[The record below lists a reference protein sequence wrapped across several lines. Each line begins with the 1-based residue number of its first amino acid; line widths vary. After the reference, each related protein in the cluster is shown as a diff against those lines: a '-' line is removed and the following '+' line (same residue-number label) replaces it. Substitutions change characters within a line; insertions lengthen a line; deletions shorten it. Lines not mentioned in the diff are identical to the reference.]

1 MLLYISL
8 LTIILSG
15 LLVTYNWRI
24 NKNTIYL
31 GGFFSILAT
40 YGLTHYFTI
49 YTYSPF
55 WLAVFFSNFSPFWF
69 LAGPLLFFYYRGTL
83 TDNASL
89 KKWDIVHFIPFLI
102 QLIGTF
108 PYLLTP
114 FSHKLEVATAILN
127 DLNVIT
133 SIRVNWISSPIVNF
147 FARPI
152 LVFMYLG
159 YITYMLWKHN
169 PKSQRIKVPVQQ
181 YKLIYRWLIILA
193 VTTAI
198 LILNFFLLSLS
209 LSKQTVT
216 ATLINGQFT
225 HIFSGVAY
233 FSMSFMLLLFP
244 RILYGMPIY
253 TANTVNT
260 VTEFSSLE
268 TLKKETNPII
278 EPINIV
284 AEVQLPK
291 DDPFYELVDKIN
303 TYLTKEEPYVNPDF
317 TINEL
322 AVALKVP
329 VHHLSYCLNTLMNVK
344 FTTLRTQ
351 LRIQY
356 AVKLLDSGQADELS
370 MDGIGKK
377 SGFST
382 RSNFYN
388 AFKTE
393 TGMTPSEYLE
403 RKNK

>member
-8 LTIILSG
+8 LTIILSS

-31 GGFFSILAT
+31 GAFFSILAT

-49 YTYSPF
+49 YANSPF
-55 WLAVFFSNFSPFWF
+55 WLAVFYNNFSPFWF
-69 LAGPLLFFYYRGTL
+69 LTGPLLLFYYRGTL
-83 TDNASL
+83 TDNSRL
-89 KKWDIVHFIPFLI
+89 KGTDIIHFIPFLV
-102 QLIGTF
+102 QLIGIF

-114 FSHKLEVATAILN
+114 FSYKIDIAAQILN
-127 DLNVIT
+127 DLNLIT
-133 SIRVNWISSPIVNF
+133 QFKVNWITKPIVNF
-147 FARPI
+147 LGRPI
-152 LVFMYLG
+152 LVFLYLG
-159 YITYMLWKHN
+159 YITYLLWLNN
-169 PKSQRIKVPVQQ
+169 PKSNRAKVPIQQ
-181 YKLIYRWLIILA
+181 FKLTYRWLILLE

-198 LILNFFLLSLS
+198 LIINFFLLSLS

-216 ATLINGQFT
+216 ATMVNAQFT
-225 HIFSGVAY
+225 HFFSGIAY
-233 FSMSFMLLLFP
+233 FCMSFMLLLFP

-253 TANTVNT
+253 IANII
-260 VTEFSSLE
+260 TEISSQE
-268 TLKKETNPII
+268 KIKKETNPIV

-284 AEVQLPK
+284 AEIQLPQ
-291 DDPFYELVDKIN
+291 DDPFFELVDKIN
-303 TYLTKEEPYVNPDF
+303 AYLKKEEPYLNPEF

-322 AVALKVP
+322 AASLKVP
-329 VHHLSYCLNTLMNVK
+329 VHHVSYCLNTLMNVK
-344 FTTLRTQ
+344 FTSLRTQ

-356 AVKLLDSGQADELS
+356 AAKLLDSGQADELS

-403 RKNK
+403 RKNELN

>member
-31 GGFFSILAT
+31 GAFFSILAT

-49 YTYSPF
+49 YANSPF
-55 WLAVFFSNFSPFWF
+55 WLAVFYNNFSPFWF
-69 LAGPLLFFYYRGTL
+69 LTGPLLLFYYRGTL
-83 TDNASL
+83 TDNSRL
-89 KKWDIVHFIPFLI
+89 KGTDIIHFIPFLV
-102 QLIGTF
+102 QLIGIF

-114 FSHKLEVATAILN
+114 FSYKIDIAAQILN
-127 DLNVIT
+127 DLNLIT
-133 SIRVNWISSPIVNF
+133 QFKVNWITKPIVNF
-147 FARPI
+147 LGRPI
-152 LVFMYLG
+152 LVFLYLG
-159 YITYMLWKHN
+159 YITYLLWLNN
-169 PKSQRIKVPVQQ
+169 PKSNRAKVPIQQ
-181 YKLIYRWLIILA
+181 FKLTYRWLILLE

-198 LILNFFLLSLS
+198 LIINFFLLSLR

-216 ATLINGQFT
+216 ATMVNAQFT
-225 HIFSGVAY
+225 HFFSGIAY
-233 FSMSFMLLLFP
+233 FCMSFMLLLFP

-253 TANTVNT
+253 TANTI
-260 VTEFSSLE
+260 TEISSQE
-268 TLKKETNPII
+268 KLKKETNPIV

-284 AEVQLPK
+284 AEIQLPQ
-291 DDPFYELVDKIN
+291 DDPFFELVDKIN
-303 TYLTKEEPYVNPDF
+303 AYLKKEEPYLNPEF

-322 AVALKVP
+322 AAFLKVP
-329 VHHLSYCLNTLMNVK
+329 VHHVSYCLNTLMNVK
-344 FTTLRTQ
+344 FTSLRTQ

-356 AVKLLDSGQADELS
+356 AAKLLDSGQADELS

-403 RKNK
+403 RKNELN

>member
-31 GGFFSILAT
+31 GAFFSILAT

-49 YTYSPF
+49 YANSPF
-55 WLAVFFSNFSPFWF
+55 WLAVFYNNFSPFWF
-69 LAGPLLFFYYRGTL
+69 LTGPLLLFYYRGTL
-83 TDNASL
+83 TDNSRL
-89 KKWDIVHFIPFLI
+89 KGTDIIHFIPFLV
-102 QLIGTF
+102 QLIGIF

-114 FSHKLEVATAILN
+114 FSYKVDIAAQILN
-127 DLNVIT
+127 DLNLIT
-133 SIRVNWISSPIVNF
+133 QFKVNWITKPIVNF
-147 FARPI
+147 LGRPI
-152 LVFMYLG
+152 LVFLYLG
-159 YITYMLWKHN
+159 YITYLLWLNN
-169 PKSQRIKVPVQQ
+169 PKSNRAKVPIQQ
-181 YKLIYRWLIILA
+181 FKLTYRWLILLE

-198 LILNFFLLSLS
+198 LIINFFLLSLS

-216 ATLINGQFT
+216 ATMVNAQFT
-225 HIFSGVAY
+225 HFFSGIAY
-233 FSMSFMLLLFP
+233 FCMSFMLLLFP

-253 TANTVNT
+253 TANTI
-260 VTEFSSLE
+260 TEISSQE
-268 TLKKETNPII
+268 KLKKETNPIV

-284 AEVQLPK
+284 AEIQLPQ
-291 DDPFYELVDKIN
+291 DDPFFELVDKIN
-303 TYLTKEEPYVNPDF
+303 AYLKKEEPYLNPEF

-322 AVALKVP
+322 AAFLKVP
-329 VHHLSYCLNTLMNVK
+329 VHHVSYCLNTLMNVR
-344 FTTLRTQ
+344 FTSLRTQ

-356 AVKLLDSGQADELS
+356 AAKLLDSGQADELS

-403 RKNK
+403 RKNELN

>member
-31 GGFFSILAT
+31 GAFFSILAT

-49 YTYSPF
+49 YTNSPF
-55 WLAVFFSNFSPFWF
+55 WLAVFYNNFSPFWF
-69 LAGPLLFFYYRGTL
+69 LTGPLLLFYYRGTL
-83 TDNASL
+83 TDNSRL
-89 KKWDIVHFIPFLI
+89 KGTDIIHFIPFLV
-102 QLIGTF
+102 QLIGIF

-114 FSHKLEVATAILN
+114 FSYKIDIAAQILN
-127 DLNVIT
+127 DLNLIT
-133 SIRVNWISSPIVNF
+133 QFKVNWITKPIVNF
-147 FARPI
+147 LGRPI
-152 LVFMYLG
+152 LVFLYLG
-159 YITYMLWKHN
+159 YITYLLWLNN
-169 PKSQRIKVPVQQ
+169 PKSNRAKVPIQQ
-181 YKLIYRWLIILA
+181 FKLTYRWLILLE

-198 LILNFFLLSLS
+198 LIINFFLLSLS

-216 ATLINGQFT
+216 ATMVNAQFT
-225 HIFSGVAY
+225 HFFSGIAY
-233 FSMSFMLLLFP
+233 FCMSFMLLLFP

-253 TANTVNT
+253 TANTI
-260 VTEFSSLE
+260 TEISSQE
-268 TLKKETNPII
+268 KLKKETNPIV

-284 AEVQLPK
+284 AEIQLPQ
-291 DDPFYELVDKIN
+291 DDPFFELVDKIN
-303 TYLTKEEPYVNPDF
+303 AYLKKEEPYLNPEF

-322 AVALKVP
+322 AAFLKVP
-329 VHHLSYCLNTLMNVK
+329 VHHVSYCLNTLMNVK
-344 FTTLRTQ
+344 FTSLRTQ

-356 AVKLLDSGQADELS
+356 AAKLLDSGQADELS

-403 RKNK
+403 RKNELN

>member
-31 GGFFSILAT
+31 GAFFTILAT
-40 YGLTHYFTI
+40 YGLTHYLTI

-55 WLAVFFSNFSPFWF
+55 WLAIFYNNFSPFWF
-69 LAGPLLFFYYRGTL
+69 LTGPLLLFYYRGTL
-83 TDNASL
+83 TDKTTL
-89 KKWDIVHFIPFLI
+89 KPSDIFHFIPFMI
-102 QLIGTF
+102 QLVGIF

-114 FSHKLEVATAILN
+114 FSHKVDVATQILN
-127 DLNVIT
+127 NLNLIT
-133 SIRVNWISSPIVNF
+133 QIKVNWITTPVVNF

-152 LVFMYLG
+152 LVFIYLG
-159 YITYMLWKHN
+159 YITYLLWLHN
-169 PKSQRIKVPVQQ
+169 PKSSRAKVSVQQ
-181 YKLIYRWLIILA
+181 YTIIYRWLILLGI
-193 VTTAI
+193 TTGI

-209 LSKQTVT
+209 VSNKTVT
-216 ATLINGQFT
+216 ATLINSQFT
-225 HIFSGVAY
+225 HFFSGIAY
-233 FSMSFMLLLFP
+233 FCMSFMLLLFP

-253 TANTVNT
+253 NAETIKTIPTA
-260 VTEFSSLE
+260 
-268 TLKKETNPII
+268 KELP
-278 EPINIV
+278 
-284 AEVQLPK
+284 EVLQPE
-291 DDPFYELVDKIN
+291 DDPFFELVAKIN
-303 TYLTKEEPYVNPDF
+303 DYLNKEAPYINPDF
-317 TINEL
+317 TINEM

-329 VHHLSYCLNTLMNVK
+329 VHHLSYCLNTLMNIK

-351 LRIQY
+351 LRIKY
-356 AVKLLDSGQADELS
+356 ATNLLDAGQADELS

-403 RKNK
+403 NKNQVSK

>member
-8 LTIILSG
+8 LTIILSS

-31 GGFFSILAT
+31 GAFFSILAT

-49 YTYSPF
+49 YANSPF
-55 WLAVFFSNFSPFWF
+55 WLAVFYNNFSPFWF
-69 LAGPLLFFYYRGTL
+69 LTGPLLLFYYRGTL
-83 TDNASL
+83 TDNSRL
-89 KKWDIVHFIPFLI
+89 KGTDIIHFIPFLV
-102 QLIGTF
+102 QLIGIF

-114 FSHKLEVATAILN
+114 FSYKIDIAAQILN
-127 DLNVIT
+127 DLNLIT
-133 SIRVNWISSPIVNF
+133 QFKVNWITKPIVNF
-147 FARPI
+147 LGRPI
-152 LVFMYLG
+152 LVFLYLG
-159 YITYMLWKHN
+159 YITYLLWLNN
-169 PKSQRIKVPVQQ
+169 PKSNRAKVPIQQ
-181 YKLIYRWLIILA
+181 FKLTYRWLILLE

-198 LILNFFLLSLS
+198 LIINFFLLSLS

-216 ATLINGQFT
+216 ATMVNAQFT
-225 HIFSGVAY
+225 HFFSGIAY
-233 FSMSFMLLLFP
+233 FCMSFMLLLFP

-253 TANTVNT
+253 TANII
-260 VTEFSSLE
+260 TEISSQE
-268 TLKKETNPII
+268 KIKKETNPIV

-284 AEVQLPK
+284 AEIQLPQ
-291 DDPFYELVDKIN
+291 DDPFFELVDKIN
-303 TYLTKEEPYVNPDF
+303 AYLKKEEPYLNPEF

-322 AVALKVP
+322 AAFLKVP
-329 VHHLSYCLNTLMNVK
+329 VHHVSYCLNTLMNVK
-344 FTTLRTQ
+344 FTSLRTQ

-356 AVKLLDSGQADELS
+356 AAKLLDSGQADELS

-403 RKNK
+403 RKNELN

>member
-31 GGFFSILAT
+31 GAFFSILAT

-49 YTYSPF
+49 YANSPF
-55 WLAVFFSNFSPFWF
+55 WLAVFYNNFSPFWF
-69 LAGPLLFFYYRGTL
+69 LTGPLLLFYYRGTL
-83 TDNASL
+83 TDNSRL
-89 KKWDIVHFIPFLI
+89 KGTDIIHFIPFLV
-102 QLIGTF
+102 QLIGIF

-114 FSHKLEVATAILN
+114 FSYKIDIAAQILN
-127 DLNVIT
+127 DLNLIT
-133 SIRVNWISSPIVNF
+133 QFKVNWITKPIVNF
-147 FARPI
+147 LGRPI
-152 LVFMYLG
+152 LVFLYLG
-159 YITYMLWKHN
+159 YITYMLWKYN
-169 PKSQRIKVPVQQ
+169 PQSQRIKVPLQQ

-193 VTTAI
+193 ATTAI
-198 LILNFFLLSLS
+198 LIFNFFLLSLS

-216 ATLINGQFT
+216 ATLINDQFT

-233 FSMSFMLLLFP
+233 FCMSFMLLLFP

-253 TANTVNT
+253 NANSVAENNSQ
-260 VTEFSSLE
+260 EKS
-268 TLKKETNPII
+268 KKETYPVETIK
-278 EPINIV
+278 IV
-284 AEVQLPK
+284 SEVLSQQ
-291 DDPFYELVDKIN
+291 DDPFFDLVAKIN
-303 TYLTKEEPYVNPDF
+303 DYLDKEEPYVNPDF

-344 FTTLRTQ
+344 FTSLRTQ

-356 AVKLLDSGQADELS
+356 ASKLLDSGQADELS

>member
-31 GGFFSILAT
+31 GAFFSILAT

-49 YTYSPF
+49 YANSPF
-55 WLAVFFSNFSPFWF
+55 WLAVFYNNFSPFWF
-69 LAGPLLFFYYRGTL
+69 LTGPLLLFYYRGTL
-83 TDNASL
+83 TDNSRL
-89 KKWDIVHFIPFLI
+89 KGTDIIHFIPFLV
-102 QLIGTF
+102 QLIGIF

-114 FSHKLEVATAILN
+114 FSYKIDIAAQILN
-127 DLNVIT
+127 DLNLIT
-133 SIRVNWISSPIVNF
+133 QFKVNWITKPIVNF
-147 FARPI
+147 LGRPI
-152 LVFMYLG
+152 LVFLYLG
-159 YITYMLWKHN
+159 YITYLLWLNN
-169 PKSQRIKVPVQQ
+169 PKSNRAKVPIQQ
-181 YKLIYRWLIILA
+181 FKLTYRWLILLE

-198 LILNFFLLSLS
+198 LIINFFLLSLS

-216 ATLINGQFT
+216 ATMVNAQFT
-225 HIFSGVAY
+225 HFFSGIAY
-233 FSMSFMLLLFP
+233 FCMSFMLLLFP

-253 TANTVNT
+253 TANII
-260 VTEFSSLE
+260 TEISSQE
-268 TLKKETNPII
+268 KIKKETNPIV

-284 AEVQLPK
+284 AEIQLPQ
-291 DDPFYELVDKIN
+291 DDPFFELVDKIN
-303 TYLTKEEPYVNPDF
+303 AYLKKEDPYLNPEF

-322 AVALKVP
+322 AASLKVP
-329 VHHLSYCLNTLMNVK
+329 VHHVSYCLNTLMNVK
-344 FTTLRTQ
+344 FTSLRTQ

-356 AVKLLDSGQADELS
+356 AAKLLDSGQADELS

-403 RKNK
+403 RKNELN

>member
-8 LTIILSG
+8 LTIILSV
-15 LLVTYNWRI
+15 LLVSYNWRI

-49 YTYSPF
+49 YANSPF
-55 WLAVFFSNFSPFWF
+55 WLAVFYNNFSPFWF
-69 LAGPLLFFYYRGTL
+69 LTGPLLLFYYRGTL
-83 TDNASL
+83 TDNSRLRAF
-89 KKWDIVHFIPFLI
+89 DFIHFIPFLL
-102 QLIGTF
+102 QLAGIF

-114 FSHKLEVATAILN
+114 FTYKVGITSQILN
-127 DLNVIT
+127 DLNLLT
-133 SIRVNWISSPIVNF
+133 QFKVNWITTPIVNF
-147 FARPI
+147 FARPL

-159 YITYMLWKHN
+159 HITYMLWKYN
-169 PKSQRIKVPVQQ
+169 PQSQRIKVPVQQ

-198 LILNFFLLSLS
+198 LILNFFLLSFS

-216 ATLINGQFT
+216 ATLINSQFT
-225 HIFSGVAY
+225 HIFSGIAY
-233 FSMSFMLLLFP
+233 FCMSFMLLLFP

-253 TANTVNT
+253 TANTV
-260 VTEFSSLE
+260 TEISSQE
-268 TLKKETNPII
+268 RLKKETNLII
-278 EPINIV
+278 ERTNIV
-284 AEVQLPK
+284 AEVQLPQ

-303 TYLTKEEPYVNPDF
+303 AYLKKEEPYVNPDF

-356 AVKLLDSGQADELS
+356 ATKLLESGQADELS

>member
-31 GGFFSILAT
+31 GAFFSILAT
-40 YGLTHYFTI
+40 YGLTHYFTL
-49 YTYSPF
+49 YANSPF
-55 WLAVFFSNFSPFWF
+55 WLAVFYNNFSPFWF
-69 LAGPLLFFYYRGTL
+69 LTGPLLLFYYRGTL
-83 TDNASL
+83 TDNSRL
-89 KKWDIVHFIPFLI
+89 KGTDIIHFIPFLV
-102 QLIGTF
+102 QLIGIF

-114 FSHKLEVATAILN
+114 FSYKIDIAAQILN
-127 DLNVIT
+127 DLNLIT
-133 SIRVNWISSPIVNF
+133 QFKVNWITKPIVNF
-147 FARPI
+147 LGRPM
-152 LVFMYLG
+152 LVFLYLG
-159 YITYMLWKHN
+159 YITYLLWLNN
-169 PKSQRIKVPVQQ
+169 PKSNRAKVPIQQ
-181 YKLIYRWLIILA
+181 FKLTYRWLILLE

-198 LILNFFLLSLS
+198 LIINFFLLSLS

-216 ATLINGQFT
+216 ATLINSQFT
-225 HIFSGVAY
+225 HIFSGIAY
-233 FSMSFMLLLFP
+233 FCMSFMLLLFP

-253 TANTVNT
+253 TANTI
-260 VTEFSSLE
+260 TEISSQE
-268 TLKKETNPII
+268 KLKKETNPIV
-278 EPINIV
+278 EHINIV
-284 AEVQLPK
+284 AEIQFPK
-291 DDPFYELVDKIN
+291 DDPFFELVDKIN
-303 TYLTKEEPYVNPDF
+303 AYLKKEEPYLNPEF

-322 AVALKVP
+322 AASLKVP

-344 FTTLRTQ
+344 FTSLRTQ

-356 AVKLLDSGQADELS
+356 ASKLLDSGQADELS

-403 RKNK
+403 RKTNRK

>member
-31 GGFFSILAT
+31 GAFFSILAT

-49 YTYSPF
+49 YANSPF
-55 WLAVFFSNFSPFWF
+55 WLAVFYNNFSPFWF
-69 LAGPLLFFYYRGTL
+69 LTGPLLLFYYRGTL
-83 TDNASL
+83 TDNSRL
-89 KKWDIVHFIPFLI
+89 KGTDIIHFIPFLV
-102 QLIGTF
+102 QLIGIF

-114 FSHKLEVATAILN
+114 FSYKIDIAAQILN
-127 DLNVIT
+127 DLNLIT
-133 SIRVNWISSPIVNF
+133 QFKVNWITKPIVNF
-147 FARPI
+147 LGRPI
-152 LVFMYLG
+152 LVFLYLG
-159 YITYMLWKHN
+159 YITYMLWKYN
-169 PKSQRIKVPVQQ
+169 PQSQRIKVPLQQ

-193 VTTAI
+193 ATTAI
-198 LILNFFLLSLS
+198 LIFNFFLLSLS

-216 ATLINGQFT
+216 ATLINDQFT

-233 FSMSFMLLLFP
+233 FCMSFMLLLFP

-253 TANTVNT
+253 NAN
-260 VTEFSSLE
+260 SLAE
-268 TLKKETNPII
+268 NNSQEKSKKETYPVETIK
-278 EPINIV
+278 IV
-284 AEVQLPK
+284 SEAQLPQ
-291 DDPFYELVDKIN
+291 DDPFFDLVAKIN
-303 TYLTKEEPYVNPDF
+303 DYLDKEEPYVNPDF

-344 FTTLRTQ
+344 FTSLRTQ

-356 AVKLLDSGQADELS
+356 ASKLLDSGQADELS

>member
-31 GGFFSILAT
+31 GAFFSILAT

-49 YTYSPF
+49 YANSPF
-55 WLAVFFSNFSPFWF
+55 WLAVFYNNFSPFWF
-69 LAGPLLFFYYRGTL
+69 LTGPLLLFYYRGTL
-83 TDNASL
+83 TDNSRL
-89 KKWDIVHFIPFLI
+89 KGTDIIHFIPFLV
-102 QLIGTF
+102 QLIGIF

-114 FSHKLEVATAILN
+114 FSYKIDIAAQILN
-127 DLNVIT
+127 DLNLIT
-133 SIRVNWISSPIVNF
+133 QFKVNWITKPIVNF
-147 FARPI
+147 LGRPI
-152 LVFMYLG
+152 LVFLYLG
-159 YITYMLWKHN
+159 YITYLLWLNN
-169 PKSQRIKVPVQQ
+169 PKSNRAKVPIQQ
-181 YKLIYRWLIILA
+181 FKLTYRWLILLE

-198 LILNFFLLSLS
+198 LIINFFLLSLS

-216 ATLINGQFT
+216 ATMVNAQFT
-225 HIFSGVAY
+225 HFFSGIAY
-233 FSMSFMLLLFP
+233 FCMSFMLLLFP

-253 TANTVNT
+253 TANSI
-260 VTEFSSLE
+260 TEISSQE
-268 TLKKETNPII
+268 KLKKETNPIV

-284 AEVQLPK
+284 AEIQLPQ
-291 DDPFYELVDKIN
+291 DDPFFELVDKIN
-303 TYLTKEEPYVNPDF
+303 AYLKKEEPYLNPEF

-322 AVALKVP
+322 AAFLKVP
-329 VHHLSYCLNTLMNVK
+329 VHHVSYCLNTLMNVK
-344 FTTLRTQ
+344 FTSLRTQ

-356 AVKLLDSGQADELS
+356 AAKLLDSGQADELS

-403 RKNK
+403 RKNELN

>member
-31 GGFFSILAT
+31 GAFFSILAT

-49 YTYSPF
+49 YANSPF
-55 WLAVFFSNFSPFWF
+55 WLAVFYNNFSPFWF
-69 LAGPLLFFYYRGTL
+69 LTGPLLLFYYRGTL
-83 TDNASL
+83 TDNSRL
-89 KKWDIVHFIPFLI
+89 KGTDIIHFIPFLV
-102 QLIGTF
+102 QLIGIF

-114 FSHKLEVATAILN
+114 FSYKVDIASQILN
-127 DLNVIT
+127 DLNLIT
-133 SIRVNWISSPIVNF
+133 QFKVNWITKPIVNF
-147 FARPI
+147 LGRPI
-152 LVFMYLG
+152 LVFLYLG
-159 YITYMLWKHN
+159 YITYLLWLNN
-169 PKSQRIKVPVQQ
+169 PKSNRAKVPIQQ
-181 YKLIYRWLIILA
+181 FKLTYRWLILLE

-198 LILNFFLLSLS
+198 LIINFFLLSLS

-216 ATLINGQFT
+216 ATMVNAQFT
-225 HIFSGVAY
+225 HFFSGIAY
-233 FSMSFMLLLFP
+233 FCMSFMLLLFP

-253 TANTVNT
+253 TANSI
-260 VTEFSSLE
+260 TEISSQE
-268 TLKKETNPII
+268 KIKKETNPIV

-284 AEVQLPK
+284 AEIQLPQ
-291 DDPFYELVDKIN
+291 DDPFFELVDKIN
-303 TYLTKEEPYVNPDF
+303 AYLKKEEPYLNPEF

-322 AVALKVP
+322 AASLKVP
-329 VHHLSYCLNTLMNVK
+329 VHHVSYCLNTLMNVK
-344 FTTLRTQ
+344 FTSLRTQ

-356 AVKLLDSGQADELS
+356 AAKLLDSGQADELS

-403 RKNK
+403 RKNELN

>member
-31 GGFFSILAT
+31 GAFFSILAT

-49 YTYSPF
+49 YANSPF
-55 WLAVFFSNFSPFWF
+55 WLAVFYNNFSPFWF
-69 LAGPLLFFYYRGTL
+69 LTGPLLLFYYRGTL
-83 TDNASL
+83 TDNSRL
-89 KKWDIVHFIPFLI
+89 KGTDIIHFIPFLV
-102 QLIGTF
+102 QLIGIF

-114 FSHKLEVATAILN
+114 FSYKIDIAAQILN
-127 DLNVIT
+127 DLNLIT
-133 SIRVNWISSPIVNF
+133 QFKVNWITKPIVNF
-147 FARPI
+147 LGRPI
-152 LVFMYLG
+152 LVFLYLG
-159 YITYMLWKHN
+159 YITYLLWLNN
-169 PKSQRIKVPVQQ
+169 PKSNRAKVPIQQ
-181 YKLIYRWLIILA
+181 FKLTYRWLILLE

-198 LILNFFLLSLS
+198 LIINFFLLSLS

-216 ATLINGQFT
+216 ATMVNAQFT
-225 HIFSGVAY
+225 HFFSGIAY
-233 FSMSFMLLLFP
+233 FCMSFMLLLFP

-253 TANTVNT
+253 TANTI
-260 VTEFSSLE
+260 TEISSQE
-268 TLKKETNPII
+268 KLKKETNPIV

-284 AEVQLPK
+284 AEVQLPQ

-403 RKNK
+403 RKNELN

>member
-1 MLLYISL
+1 
-8 LTIILSG
+8 
-15 LLVTYNWRI
+15 
-24 NKNTIYL
+24 
-31 GGFFSILAT
+31 
-40 YGLTHYFTI
+40 
-49 YTYSPF
+49 
-55 WLAVFFSNFSPFWF
+55 
-69 LAGPLLFFYYRGTL
+69 
-83 TDNASL
+83 
-89 KKWDIVHFIPFLI
+89 
-102 QLIGTF
+102 
-108 PYLLTP
+108 
-114 FSHKLEVATAILN
+114 
-127 DLNVIT
+127 
-133 SIRVNWISSPIVNF
+133 
-147 FARPI
+147 
-152 LVFMYLG
+152 
-159 YITYMLWKHN
+159 MLWKYN
-169 PKSQRIKVPVQQ
+169 PQSQRIKVPLQQ

-193 VTTAI
+193 ATTAI
-198 LILNFFLLSLS
+198 LIFNFFLLSLS

-216 ATLINGQFT
+216 ATLINDQFT

-233 FSMSFMLLLFP
+233 FCMSFMLLLFP

-253 TANTVNT
+253 NANTVSEINNQ
-260 VTEFSSLE
+260 ER
-268 TLKKETNPII
+268 LKKESNTILEVPNL
-278 EPINIV
+278 V
-284 AEVQLPK
+284 AEVSLPQ

-303 TYLTKEEPYVNPDF
+303 VYLTKEEPYVNPDF

-322 AVALKVP
+322 AIALKVP

-356 AVKLLDSGQADELS
+356 ATKLLESGQADELS

>member
-31 GGFFSILAT
+31 GAFFSILAT

-49 YTYSPF
+49 YTNSPF
-55 WLAVFFSNFSPFWF
+55 WLAVFYNNFSPFWF
-69 LAGPLLFFYYRGTL
+69 LTGPLLLFYYRGTL
-83 TDNASL
+83 TDNSRL
-89 KKWDIVHFIPFLI
+89 KGTDIIHFIPFLV
-102 QLIGTF
+102 QLIGIF

-114 FSHKLEVATAILN
+114 FSYKVDIAAQILN
-127 DLNVIT
+127 DLNLIT
-133 SIRVNWISSPIVNF
+133 QFKVNWITKPIVNF
-147 FARPI
+147 LGRPI
-152 LVFMYLG
+152 LVFLYLG
-159 YITYMLWKHN
+159 YITYLLWLNN
-169 PKSQRIKVPVQQ
+169 PKSNRAKVPIQQ
-181 YKLIYRWLIILA
+181 FKLTYRWLILLE

-198 LILNFFLLSLS
+198 LIINFFLLSLS

-216 ATLINGQFT
+216 ATMVNAQFT
-225 HIFSGVAY
+225 HFFSGIAY
-233 FSMSFMLLLFP
+233 FCMSFMLLLFP

-253 TANTVNT
+253 TANTI
-260 VTEFSSLE
+260 TEISSQE
-268 TLKKETNPII
+268 KLKKETNPIV

-284 AEVQLPK
+284 AEIQLPQ
-291 DDPFYELVDKIN
+291 DDPFFELVDKIN
-303 TYLTKEEPYVNPDF
+303 AYLKKEEPYLNPEF

-322 AVALKVP
+322 AASLKVP
-329 VHHLSYCLNTLMNVK
+329 VHHVSYCLNTLMNVK
-344 FTTLRTQ
+344 FTSLRTQ

-356 AVKLLDSGQADELS
+356 AAKLLDSGQADELS

-403 RKNK
+403 RKNELN

>member
-31 GGFFSILAT
+31 GAFFSILAT

-49 YTYSPF
+49 YANSPF
-55 WLAVFFSNFSPFWF
+55 WLAVFYNNFSPFWF
-69 LAGPLLFFYYRGTL
+69 LTGPLLLFYYRGTL
-83 TDNASL
+83 TDNSRL
-89 KKWDIVHFIPFLI
+89 KGTDIIHFIPFLV
-102 QLIGTF
+102 QLIGIF

-114 FSHKLEVATAILN
+114 FSYKIDIAAQILN
-127 DLNVIT
+127 DLNLIT
-133 SIRVNWISSPIVNF
+133 QFKVNWITKPIVNF
-147 FARPI
+147 LGRPI
-152 LVFMYLG
+152 LVFLYLG
-159 YITYMLWKHN
+159 YITYLLWLNN
-169 PKSQRIKVPVQQ
+169 PKSNRAKVPIQQ
-181 YKLIYRWLIILA
+181 FKLTYRWLILLE

-198 LILNFFLLSLS
+198 LIINFFLLSLS

-216 ATLINGQFT
+216 ATMVNAQFT
-225 HIFSGVAY
+225 HFFSGIAY
-233 FSMSFMLLLFP
+233 FCMSFMLLLFP

-253 TANTVNT
+253 TANTI
-260 VTEFSSLE
+260 TEISSQE
-268 TLKKETNPII
+268 KLKKETNPIV

-284 AEVQLPK
+284 AEIQLPQ
-291 DDPFYELVDKIN
+291 DDPFFELVDKIN
-303 TYLTKEEPYVNPDF
+303 AYLKKEDPYLNPEF

-322 AVALKVP
+322 AASLKVP
-329 VHHLSYCLNTLMNVK
+329 VHHVSYCLNTLMNVK
-344 FTTLRTQ
+344 FTSLRTQ

-356 AVKLLDSGQADELS
+356 AAKLLDSGQADELS

-403 RKNK
+403 RKNELN

>member
-31 GGFFSILAT
+31 GAFFSILAT

-49 YTYSPF
+49 YANSPF
-55 WLAVFFSNFSPFWF
+55 WLAVFYNNFSPFWF
-69 LAGPLLFFYYRGTL
+69 LTGPLLLFYYRGTL
-83 TDNASL
+83 TDNSRL
-89 KKWDIVHFIPFLI
+89 KGTDIIHFIPFLV
-102 QLIGTF
+102 QLIGIF

-114 FSHKLEVATAILN
+114 FSYKIDIAAQILN
-127 DLNVIT
+127 DLNLIT
-133 SIRVNWISSPIVNF
+133 QFKVNWITKPIVNF
-147 FARPI
+147 LGRPI
-152 LVFMYLG
+152 LVFLYLG
-159 YITYMLWKHN
+159 YITYMLWKYN
-169 PKSQRIKVPVQQ
+169 PQSQRIKVPLQQ

-193 VTTAI
+193 ATTAI
-198 LILNFFLLSLS
+198 LIFNFFLLSLS

-216 ATLINGQFT
+216 ATLINDQFT

-233 FSMSFMLLLFP
+233 FCMSFMLLLFP

-253 TANTVNT
+253 NANSVAENNSQ
-260 VTEFSSLE
+260 EKS
-268 TLKKETNPII
+268 KKETYPVETIK
-278 EPINIV
+278 IV
-284 AEVQLPK
+284 SEAQLPQ
-291 DDPFYELVDKIN
+291 DDPFFDLVAKIN
-303 TYLTKEEPYVNPDF
+303 DYLDKEEPYVNPDF

-344 FTTLRTQ
+344 FTSLRTQ

-356 AVKLLDSGQADELS
+356 ASKLLDSGQADELS

>member
-8 LTIILSG
+8 LTIILSV

-49 YTYSPF
+49 YANSPF
-55 WLAVFFSNFSPFWF
+55 WLAVFYNNFSPFWF
-69 LAGPLLFFYYRGTL
+69 LTGPLLLFYYRGTL
-83 TDNASL
+83 TDNSKL
-89 KKWDIVHFIPFLI
+89 RTSDIIHFIPFLL
-102 QLIGTF
+102 QLAGIF

-114 FSHKLEVATAILN
+114 FSYKVGITSQILN
-127 DLNVIT
+127 DLNLLT
-133 SIRVNWISSPIVNF
+133 QFKVNWITTPLVNF

-159 YITYMLWKHN
+159 YITYMLWKYN
-169 PKSQRIKVPVQQ
+169 PQSQRIKVPLQQ

-193 VTTAI
+193 ATTAI
-198 LILNFFLLSLS
+198 LIFNFFLLSLS

-216 ATLINGQFT
+216 ATLINDQFT

-233 FSMSFMLLLFP
+233 FCMSFMLLLFP

-253 TANTVNT
+253 NANTVSEINNQ
-260 VTEFSSLE
+260 ER
-268 TLKKETNPII
+268 LKKESNTILEVPNL
-278 EPINIV
+278 V
-284 AEVQLPK
+284 AEVSLPQ

-303 TYLTKEEPYVNPDF
+303 VYLTKEEPYVNPDF

-322 AVALKVP
+322 AIALKVP

-356 AVKLLDSGQADELS
+356 ATKLLESGQADELS

>member
-31 GGFFSILAT
+31 GAFFSILAT

-49 YTYSPF
+49 YANFPF
-55 WLAVFFSNFSPFWF
+55 WLAVFYNNFSPFWF
-69 LAGPLLFFYYRGTL
+69 LTGPLLLFYYRGTL
-83 TDNASL
+83 TDNSRL
-89 KKWDIVHFIPFLI
+89 KGTDIIHFIPFLV
-102 QLIGTF
+102 QLIGIF

-114 FSHKLEVATAILN
+114 FSYKIDIAAQILN
-127 DLNVIT
+127 DLNLIT
-133 SIRVNWISSPIVNF
+133 QFKVNWITKPIVNF
-147 FARPI
+147 LGRPI
-152 LVFMYLG
+152 LVFLYLG
-159 YITYMLWKHN
+159 YITYLLWLNN
-169 PKSQRIKVPVQQ
+169 PKSNRAKVPIQQ
-181 YKLIYRWLIILA
+181 FKLTYRWLILLE

-198 LILNFFLLSLS
+198 LIINFFLLSLS

-216 ATLINGQFT
+216 ATMVNAQFT
-225 HIFSGVAY
+225 HFFSGIAY
-233 FSMSFMLLLFP
+233 FCMSFMLLLFP

-253 TANTVNT
+253 TANTI
-260 VTEFSSLE
+260 TEISSQE
-268 TLKKETNPII
+268 KLKKETNPIV

-284 AEVQLPK
+284 AEIQLPQ
-291 DDPFYELVDKIN
+291 DDPFFELVDKIN
-303 TYLTKEEPYVNPDF
+303 AYLKKEEPYLNPEF

-322 AVALKVP
+322 AASLKVP
-329 VHHLSYCLNTLMNVK
+329 VHHVSYCLNTLMNVK
-344 FTTLRTQ
+344 FTSLRTQ

-356 AVKLLDSGQADELS
+356 AAKLLDSGQADELS

-403 RKNK
+403 RKNELN

>member
-31 GGFFSILAT
+31 GAFFSILAT

-49 YTYSPF
+49 YANSPF
-55 WLAVFFSNFSPFWF
+55 WLAVFYNNFSPFWF
-69 LAGPLLFFYYRGTL
+69 LTGPLLLFYYRGTL
-83 TDNASL
+83 TDNSRL
-89 KKWDIVHFIPFLI
+89 KGTDIIHFIPFLV
-102 QLIGTF
+102 QLIGIF

-114 FSHKLEVATAILN
+114 FSYKVGITSQILN
-127 DLNVIT
+127 DLNLLT
-133 SIRVNWISSPIVNF
+133 QFKVNWITTPIVNF

-159 YITYMLWKHN
+159 YITYMLWKYN
-169 PKSQRIKVPVQQ
+169 PQSQRIKVSLQQ

-193 VTTAI
+193 ATTAI
-198 LILNFFLLSLS
+198 LIFNFFLLSLS
-209 LSKQTVT
+209 LTKQTGT
-216 ATLINGQFT
+216 TTLNNDQFT
-225 HIFSGVAY
+225 QILSGVAY
-233 FSMSFMLLLFP
+233 FCMSFMLLLFP

-253 TANTVNT
+253 NANSVSENNSQ
-260 VTEFSSLE
+260 EKPKKESYPLE
-268 TLKKETNPII
+268 TIK
-278 EPINIV
+278 IV
-284 AEVQLPK
+284 SEVQLQQ
-291 DDPFYELVDKIN
+291 DDPFFDLVAKIN
-303 TYLTKEEPYVNPDF
+303 DYLDKEEPYVHPNF

-322 AVALKVP
+322 AVVLKVP
-329 VHHLSYCLNTLMNVK
+329 VHHVSYCLNTLMNVK
-344 FTTLRTQ
+344 FTSLRTQ

-356 AVKLLDSGQADELS
+356 AAKLLDSGQADELS

>member
-31 GGFFSILAT
+31 GAFFSILAT

-49 YTYSPF
+49 YANSPF
-55 WLAVFFSNFSPFWF
+55 WLAVFYNNFSPFWF
-69 LAGPLLFFYYRGTL
+69 LTGPLLLFYYRGTL
-83 TDNASL
+83 TDNSRL
-89 KKWDIVHFIPFLI
+89 KGTDIIHFIPFLV
-102 QLIGTF
+102 QLIGIF

-114 FSHKLEVATAILN
+114 FSYKVDIAAQILN
-127 DLNVIT
+127 DLNLIT
-133 SIRVNWISSPIVNF
+133 QFKVNWITKPIVNF
-147 FARPI
+147 LGRPI
-152 LVFMYLG
+152 LVFLYLG
-159 YITYMLWKHN
+159 YITYLLWLNN
-169 PKSQRIKVPVQQ
+169 PKSNRAKVPIQQ
-181 YKLIYRWLIILA
+181 FKLTYRWLILLE

-198 LILNFFLLSLS
+198 LIINFFLLSLS

-216 ATLINGQFT
+216 ATMVNAQFT
-225 HIFSGVAY
+225 HFFSGIAY
-233 FSMSFMLLLFP
+233 FCMSFMLLLFP

-253 TANTVNT
+253 TANTI
-260 VTEFSSLE
+260 TEISSQE
-268 TLKKETNPII
+268 KLKKETNPIV

-284 AEVQLPK
+284 AEIQLPQ
-291 DDPFYELVDKIN
+291 DDPFFELVDKIN
-303 TYLTKEEPYVNPDF
+303 AYLKKEEPYLNPEF

-322 AVALKVP
+322 AASLKVP
-329 VHHLSYCLNTLMNVK
+329 VHHVSYCLNTLMNVK
-344 FTTLRTQ
+344 FTSLRTQ

-356 AVKLLDSGQADELS
+356 AAKLLDSGQADELS

-403 RKNK
+403 RKNELN